1 MSTLSPTLLQDLLGL
16 LTAWAGA
23 FLAALWLALAI
34 WTYRDMRARHRDPW
48 AAWLAALT
56 VAVLFLPGV
65 VIYLLLR
72 PRTTLEEEYQK
83 ALEEEA
89 LLESLEEVQRCP
101 GCTRRVQSDWM
112 VCPTCFTRLKKV
124 CHQCGKLMELAWT
137 LCPYCGTPVPGAR
150 KEKATTEDILQSLA
164 LDMDASASPP
174 STEEPEPPLPE

>member
-1 MSTLSPTLLQDLLGL
+1 MSTLSSTLLQDLLGL

-34 WTYRDMRARHRDPW
+34 W
-48 AAWLAALT
+48 LAALT

-65 VIYLLLR
+65 IIYLLLR

-164 LDMDASASPP
+164 LDMDATTSSPP
-174 STEEPEPPLPE
+174 AEESEA